1 MELVQVGCLWLPQA
15 RAARRL
21 NESPADG
28 IMQLLPNARVMVF
41 GEHLDWKDKLLLE
54 VRSFTSAFTSCFLLP
69 PSCSV
74 PIFSAWVWGCLRL
87 RLPPFCCV
95 SSDGLVALFSVFRI

>member
-21 NESPADG
+21 HDSPPDG

-41 GEHLDWKDKLLLE
+41 GEHFDWKDKLLLE
-54 VRSFTSAFTSCFLLP
+54 VLSCYSCLDLLP
-69 PSCSV
+69 RLLAFSSLPPVAAFRGSV
-74 PIFSAWVWGCLRL
+74 PGWGGGLRL
-87 RLPPFCCV
+87 
-95 SSDGLVALFSVFRI
+95 